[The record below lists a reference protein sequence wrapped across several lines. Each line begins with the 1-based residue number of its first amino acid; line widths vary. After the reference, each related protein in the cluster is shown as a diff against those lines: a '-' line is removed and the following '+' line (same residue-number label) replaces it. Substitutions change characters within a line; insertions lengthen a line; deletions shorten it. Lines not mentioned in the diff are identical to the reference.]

1 MYGLLIIIKEIPKI
15 EYINFLNK
23 YSIIYENK
31 FDNETIDINTAECE
45 EVASYMALVNYINII
60 LFMKND
66 TNDSSYIIK
75 RLIDNEKELEYALR
89 NDKKF
94 VLKQCD
100 GRCQCHEITKND
112 IPKRNSIL

>member
-1 MYGLLIIIKEIPKI
+1 
-15 EYINFLNK
+15 
-23 YSIIYENK
+23 
-31 FDNETIDINTAECE
+31 
-45 EVASYMALVNYINII
+45 
-60 LFMKND
+60 MKND

-75 RLIDNEKELEYALR
+75 RLIDNEKELEYALG